1 MQYYNNKINNME
13 TTELVFK
20 IEGEE
25 LEKLRKWQ
33 ENIKGVY
40 GQYGAFEYRFGC
52 GSGIGAEIKVYSEL
66 AKIELDLTDVDK
78 W

>member
-1 MQYYNNKINNME
+1 ME
-13 TTELVFK
+13 EKELVFK
-20 IEGEE
+20 ICGEE

-40 GQYGAFEYRFGC
+40 GQYGNFEYRFGY
-52 GSGIGAEIKVYSEL
+52 GSGIGIEVKVYSEL
-66 AKIELDLTDVDK
+66 ANVELDLTNIDK